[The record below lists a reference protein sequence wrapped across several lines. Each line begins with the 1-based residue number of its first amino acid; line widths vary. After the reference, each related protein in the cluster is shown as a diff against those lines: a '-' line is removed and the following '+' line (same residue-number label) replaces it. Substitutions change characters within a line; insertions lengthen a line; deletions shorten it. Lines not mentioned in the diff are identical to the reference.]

1 MLLTEPF
8 FQGFTKKPISDAHQS
23 TEVLLALSLDSRAEV
38 EAVMAKAI
46 AAGATTPNAPVD
58 HGFMYQHG
66 FADHFGPWVSPIN
79 AFLLIGLD
87 LALRDWLHMR
97 LKAWQMLSLIGASGL
112 LTYALNPSAQHIVI
126 ASAAAFTLAALV
138 DWQAFSRLSGS
149 WLRRSL
155 GSNVAGAVVDTA
167 VFSAL
172 AFVLL
177 SPSPKPLEVVAQI
190 AGLQLLAKVC
200 GGSLWA
206 WLLARTVQ
214 READAF

>member
-1 MLLTEPF
+1 MNLY
-8 FQGFTKKPISDAHQS
+8 A
-23 TEVLLALSLDSRAEV
+23 
-38 EAVMAKAI
+38 AI
-46 AAGATTPNAPVD
+46 AIYAAAMTVANLSIA
-58 HGFMYQHG
+58 
-66 FADHFGPWVSPIN
+66 HFGPWVSPIN

-87 LALRDWLHMR
+87 LALRDWLHVR
-97 LKAWQMLSLIGASGL
+97 LRAGQMLALIGASGA

-138 DWQAFSRLSGS
+138 DWQAFSRLHGS

-155 GSNVAGAVVDTA
+155 SSNVAGAIVDTA

-177 SPSPKPLEVVAQI
+177 SPAPKPWEVVAQI
-190 AGLQLLAKVC
+190 AALQLAAKVA

-206 WLLARTVQ
+206 LALSRTAQ
-214 READAF
+214 RVAG

>member
-1 MLLTEPF
+1 MNVSLLITIVIYAAAM
-8 FQGFTKKPISDAHQS
+8 TA
-23 TEVLLALSLDSRAEV
+23 ANLS
-38 EAVMAKAI
+38 I
-46 AAGATTPNAPVD
+46 A
-58 HGFMYQHG
+58 
-66 FADHFGPWVSPIN
+66 HFGPWVSPIN

-97 LKAWQMLSLIGASGL
+97 LKSGQMLALILVSGAV
-112 LTYALNPSAQHIVI
+112 TYALNPSAPHIVI
-126 ASAAAFTLAALV
+126 ASAAAFTMAALV

-155 GSNVAGAVVDTA
+155 GSNVVGAVMDTA

-177 SPSPKPLEVVAQI
+177 SPNPKPLEVVAQI
-190 AGLQLLAKVC
+190 AGLQLLAKVA

-206 WLLARTVQ
+206 LLISRASSAVAKGT
-214 READAF
+214 DK

>member
-1 MLLTEPF
+1 MLTLAILIYAAAMAVANLT
-8 FQGFTKKPISDAHQS
+8 
-23 TEVLLALSLDSRAEV
+23 
-38 EAVMAKAI
+38 I
-46 AAGATTPNAPVD
+46 A
-58 HGFMYQHG
+58 
-66 FADHFGPWVSPIN
+66 HFGPWVSPIN

-97 LKAWQMLSLIGASGL
+97 LRPWQMLALIGASGV

-138 DWQAFSRLSGS
+138 DWQAFTRLTGS

-172 AFVLL
+172 AFWLL
-177 SPSPKPLEVVAQI
+177 SPAPKPLEVVAQI
-190 AGLQLLAKVC
+190 AALQLAAKVC

-206 WLLARTVQ
+206 WLLSRTAPG
-214 READAF
+214 ADTAA